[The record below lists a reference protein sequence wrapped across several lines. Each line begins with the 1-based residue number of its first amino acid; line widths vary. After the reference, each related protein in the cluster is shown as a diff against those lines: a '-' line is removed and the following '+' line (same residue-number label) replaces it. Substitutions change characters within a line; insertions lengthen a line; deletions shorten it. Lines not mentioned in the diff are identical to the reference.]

1 MMSSTQDMISEY
13 VLSDIA
19 KRNGQDPRPGKRV
32 TMRVH
37 ARCGIAECG
46 RYIPEGVS
54 EQVVHVDDVALMLS
68 LVEDWRTASEVGVRV
83 PSKPPVDGPAQDG
96 KVSSMQLPSRVFSEV
111 EVEIRRQ
118 EMSLERAR
126 TPGGP
131 SPEVPFAEAFFAIA
145 HRGMKPL
152 IMAAVVD
159 LEAEARER
167 EAAEALAAEEAAKLA
182 TEATSKRKS

>member
-1 MMSSTQDMISEY
+1 MMSSTQDMLSEY
-13 VLSDIA
+13 VLADIA
-19 KRNGQDPRPGKRV
+19 KRNGQDARPGKRV

-54 EQVVHVDDVALMLS
+54 GQAVHEDDVALMLS

-96 KVSSMQLPSRVFSEV
+96 KVSAIQLLSRMFTEA

-145 HRGMKPL
+145 HRGMKPF
-152 IMAAVVD
+152 IT
-159 LEAEARER
+159 AELAPESAPV
-167 EAAEALAAEEAAKLA
+167 EGAE
-182 TEATSKRKS
+182 TPKRKN

>member
-1 MMSSTQDMISEY
+1 MMSSTQDMLSEY
-13 VLSDIA
+13 VLADIA
-19 KRNGQDPRPGKRV
+19 KRNGQDGRPGKRV

-37 ARCGIAECG
+37 ARCGIAEAG

-96 KVSSMQLPSRVFSEV
+96 KVSTLQLASRVLTESEV
-111 EVEIRRQ
+111 EFRRQ
-118 EMSLERAR
+118 EMSIDRAR

-152 IMAAVVD
+152 IS
-159 LEAEARER
+159 AELVSEPAPVEG
-167 EAAEALAAEEAAKLA
+167 AEIP
-182 TEATSKRKS
+182 KRKN

>member
-1 MMSSTQDMISEY
+1 MMSSTQDMLSEY
-13 VLSDIA
+13 VLADIA
-19 KRNGQDPRPGKRV
+19 KRNGQDARPGKRV

-54 EQVVHVDDVALMLS
+54 EQVVHVDDVPLMLS

-96 KVSSMQLPSRVFSEV
+96 KVSTLQLASRVLTESEV
-111 EVEIRRQ
+111 EFRRQ
-118 EMSLERAR
+118 EMSIDRAR

-131 SPEVPFAEAFFAIA
+131 SQEVPFAEAFFAIA

-152 IMAAVVD
+152 VS
-159 LEAEARER
+159 AELVPESAPVEG
-167 EAAEALAAEEAAKLA
+167 AE
-182 TEATSKRKS
+182 TPKRKN